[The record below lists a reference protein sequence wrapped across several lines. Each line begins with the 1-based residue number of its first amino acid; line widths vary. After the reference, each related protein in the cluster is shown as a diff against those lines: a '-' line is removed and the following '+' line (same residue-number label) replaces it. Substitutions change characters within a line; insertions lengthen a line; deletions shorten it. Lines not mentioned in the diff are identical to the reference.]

1 MAHILIIDDEKAFG
15 DLLAK
20 IIGDEGHQVAI
31 RLTLAGGLKE
41 VLARP
46 YQLVLLDV
54 QLPDGN
60 GLSAIGKIK
69 EAPSAPEVIILTGAG
84 NPDGAES
91 AIRWGAWDY
100 IEKPASIKG
109 IMLPVLRALEYGD
122 EKRSKTKA
130 IALDRR
136 EIIGDSPATRTCI
149 DYLAQASRSDVSVL
163 ITGETGTGKEL
174 FARALH
180 VNSSRSDKPF
190 VVVDCAALPET
201 IVESLLFGHE
211 KGAFTGADKSAGG
224 IIKQAHGGTLFLDEV
239 GELPK
244 SLQKAFLRVLQEHRF
259 RPVGGRTEETSDFRL
274 IAATNRDLD
283 GMVASGSF
291 RNDLLFRIRSCSIQL
306 PPLRERGQDIRQLS
320 LHYMARACGKAQLGM
335 KGFSPDFFDFLET
348 YNWPGNVRE
357 LFAALHSALIAA
369 YDDPLL
375 YPFHLPVEIRA
386 KAARSSLAHKAV
398 TGPGEKRETIEKV
411 AGSEPLPAYNNFR
424 TILLEDGEKKYFGE
438 IVARAGG
445 SVAEACRISGLSRSR
460 LYYFLQKYG
469 LSFDKHSPSAPK
481 NS

>member
-1 MAHILIIDDEKAFG
+1 M
-15 DLLAK
+15 
-20 IIGDEGHQVAI
+20 
-31 RLTLAGGLKE
+31 
-41 VLARP
+41 
-46 YQLVLLDV
+46 
-54 QLPDGN
+54 
-60 GLSAIGKIK
+60 
-69 EAPSAPEVIILTGAG
+69 
-84 NPDGAES
+84 
-91 AIRWGAWDY
+91 
-100 IEKPASIKG
+100 
-109 IMLPVLRALEYGD
+109 LRALEYGD

-130 IALDRR
+130 IAFDRR
-136 EIIGDSPATRTCI
+136 EIIGDSPAIRTCI

-180 VNSSRSDKPF
+180 VNSSRNDEPF

-224 IIKQAHGGTLFLDEV
+224 IIKQAHGGTLFLDEI

-306 PPLRERGQDIRQLS
+306 PPLRERAQDIRQLS

-398 TGPGEKRETIEKV
+398 TGPGEKRETSERV
-411 AGSEPLPAYNNFR
+411 AGSEPLPAYNSFR
-424 TILLEDGEKKYFGE
+424 TVLIEDGEKEYFGE
-438 IVARAGG
+438 VVARAGG

-481 NS
+481 NR

>member
-1 MAHILIIDDEKAFG
+1 M
-15 DLLAK
+15 
-20 IIGDEGHQVAI
+20 
-31 RLTLAGGLKE
+31 
-41 VLARP
+41 
-46 YQLVLLDV
+46 
-54 QLPDGN
+54 
-60 GLSAIGKIK
+60 
-69 EAPSAPEVIILTGAG
+69 
-84 NPDGAES
+84 
-91 AIRWGAWDY
+91 
-100 IEKPASIKG
+100 
-109 IMLPVLRALEYGD
+109 
-122 EKRSKTKA
+122 
-130 IALDRR
+130 
-136 EIIGDSPATRTCI
+136 
-149 DYLAQASRSDVSVL
+149 SVL

-259 RPVGGRTEETSDFRL
+259 RPVGGKTEETSDFRL

-306 PPLRERGQDIRQLS
+306 PPLRERGQDVRQLS

-398 TGPGEKRETIEKV
+398 TGPGEKRETIERV
-411 AGSEPLPAYNNFR
+411 AGSEPLPAYNSFR
-424 TILLEDGEKKYFGE
+424 AILIESGEKEYFGE
-438 IVARAGG
+438 IAARAGG

-481 NS
+481 NR

>member
-1 MAHILIIDDEKAFG
+1 M
-15 DLLAK
+15 
-20 IIGDEGHQVAI
+20 
-31 RLTLAGGLKE
+31 
-41 VLARP
+41 
-46 YQLVLLDV
+46 
-54 QLPDGN
+54 
-60 GLSAIGKIK
+60 
-69 EAPSAPEVIILTGAG
+69 
-84 NPDGAES
+84 
-91 AIRWGAWDY
+91 
-100 IEKPASIKG
+100 
-109 IMLPVLRALEYGD
+109 LRALEYGD

-180 VNSSRSDKPF
+180 VNS
-190 VVVDCAALPET
+190 CAAISP
-201 IVESLLFGHE
+201 LLSWTVPPCPRLSWKASFSDMR
-211 KGAFTGADKSAGG
+211 KGPLREQIRVPAELST
-224 IIKQAHGGTLFLDEV
+224 AHGGTLFLDEV

-348 YNWPGNVRE
+348 YTGPAMFVNSSLLSTALLLPPTMTRFCTLFICPWKSGQRPLDRPLHTKRLRGRARNVRQSKRLPE
-357 LFAALHSALIAA
+357 ANHS
-369 YDDPLL
+369 
-375 YPFHLPVEIRA
+375 R
-386 KAARSSLAHKAV
+386 R
-398 TGPGEKRETIEKV
+398 TTI
-411 AGSEPLPAYNNFR
+411 F